1 MSHEPAVTPDS
12 MVDEARIPRRRVWAW
27 ALWDWGSASFTAVVT
42 TFVFAV
48 YLTSESFGN
57 EDVISAQLGYAVG
70 IAGVIIAVLAPITG
84 QRSDRSG
91 RRKLWLGVHT
101 GLVVV
106 IIAALFFVQPAPEF
120 LLLGLVLIAAG
131 NIFFEFAQVNYN
143 AMLSQ
148 VSTKRTIG
156 RVSGFGWGLGYLGG
170 IVLLVIILVGFIF
183 PDVGWFGVT
192 SDDGMHVRVAMLVAA
207 LWFGVFAIPLFFA
220 VPELPKPT
228 TARVKVSI
236 LGSYRELFATLRR
249 LAQES
254 RETVW
259 FLFASAIFR
268 DGLAGVFTFGGIIAA
283 RVFGFDMTTV
293 LIFAIV
299 ANVVAG
305 AFTLVAGRLDD
316 LFGAK
321 PVIVVSLIGAIIAG
335 VSMFVFHTQGPA
347 VFWATGLALSAFVG
361 PIQASSRGFLLRL
374 TPAGREGE
382 IFGLYATA
390 GRAVSFL
397 APIAFAIFVDLFG
410 GTIYGVLGIALVL
423 LAGLLLLIPV
433 KAPRLQSGQA
443 VTREAHPQR

>member
-1 MSHEPAVTPDS
+1 MSHEPAITPES
-12 MVDEARIPRRRVWAW
+12 PPEEAPVSRSRIWAW
-27 ALWDWGSASFTAVVT
+27 GLWDWGSASFTAVVT

-48 YLTSESFGN
+48 YLTSSSFGN

-84 QRSDRSG
+84 QRSDRAG
-91 RRKLWLGVHT
+91 RRKLWLGIHT
-101 GLVVV
+101 GIVVA

-120 LLLGLVLIAAG
+120 LLLGLILIAAG

-170 IVLLVIILVGFIF
+170 IVLLVILLVGFIF

-192 SDDGMHVRVAMLVAA
+192 SEDGMQVRVAMLVAA
-207 LWFGVFAIPLFFA
+207 IWFGVFAIPLFFS
-220 VPELPKPT
+220 VPEIPRASAT
-228 TARVKVSI
+228 RSKVSI
-236 LGSYRELFATLRR
+236 LGSYRELFATIRR
-249 LAQES
+249 LARES
-254 RETVW
+254 RQTVW
-259 FLFASAIFR
+259 FLLASAIFR

-305 AFTLVAGRLDD
+305 VFTLIAGRLDD

-321 PVIVVSLIGAIIAG
+321 PVIVFALIGSIVAG
-335 VSMFVFHTQGPA
+335 LAMFAFHQQGVW
-347 VFWATGLALSAFVG
+347 VFWATGLTLSAFVG

-397 APIAFAIFVDLFG
+397 APVAFALFVDLSG
-410 GTIYGVLGIALVL
+410 ATIFGVLGISLVL
-423 LAGLLLLIPV
+423 LVGLLLLIPV
-433 KAPRLQSGQA
+433 KASDLDTREA
-443 VTREAHPQR
+443 VTRGAHPQ

>member
-1 MSHEPAVTPDS
+1 
-12 MVDEARIPRRRVWAW
+12 
-27 ALWDWGSASFTAVVT
+27 VVT

-48 YLTSESFGN
+48 YLTSESFGD
-57 EDVISAQLGYAVG
+57 EDIISAQLGYAVG

-84 QRSDRSG
+84 QRSDRAG
-91 RRKLWLGVHT
+91 RRKLWLGIHT
-101 GLVVV
+101 GLVVI

-148 VSTKRTIG
+148 VSTKSSIG

-170 IVLLVIILVGFIF
+170 IVLLVILLVGFIF

-192 SDDGMHVRVAMLVAA
+192 SENGMQVRVAMLVAA
-207 LWFGVFAIPLFFA
+207 AWFGVFAVPLFFA
-220 VPELPKPT
+220 VPEIPRPDA
-228 TARVKVSI
+228 ARAKVSI
-236 LGSYRELFATLRR
+236 FGSYKELFATLRR

-254 RETVW
+254 RQTVW
-259 FLFASAIFR
+259 FLLASAVFR

-283 RVFGFDMTTV
+283 RVFGFDMITV
-293 LIFAIV
+293 LVFAIV

-305 AFTLVAGRLDD
+305 VFTLIAGRLDD
-316 LFGAK
+316 VFGAK
-321 PVIVVSLIGAIIAG
+321 PVIVFALIGSIVAGIAMFAFHQQG
-335 VSMFVFHTQGPA
+335 VW
-347 VFWATGLALSAFVG
+347 VFWATGLTLSAFVG

-374 TPAGREGE
+374 TPTGREGE

-397 APIAFAIFVDLFG
+397 APVAFAVFVDLSG
-410 GTIYGVLGIALVL
+410 ATIFGVLGITLVL
-423 LAGLLLLIPV
+423 LVGLLLLIPV
-433 KAPRLQSGQA
+433 KATDLDARQA
-443 VTREAHPQR
+443 VTRGAHPQ